1 MAELM
6 SGEAHLAGLPPIA
19 ASTQILAVAWVR
31 WRMFANGF
39 VRRRPAGTRQ
49 AVSLVFAILLRI
61 LVWPFLA
68 LAVVGPVL
76 GSGFLAWT
84 LVAENRTQ
92 NLPSLFAGIAV
103 LWQFVAVNGLSVA
116 AAISNFDPASLIR
129 FPLRFGRYFVL
140 RTLIGL
146 LTPSTIVGC
155 LALLAAVVG
164 IGLARPS
171 LALPALLSLGIY
183 AWTNIFLT
191 RMIGAWMERWLANRR
206 FREIFGVLMAL
217 CAVGFQFLNVQHAP
231 TARAPG
237 ASNGWLL
244 HFLRVS
250 HGYLHWLPPGFASD
264 AILKSIHPF
273 AWLPPFAALLAS
285 TAILAAV
292 FAIRLHKQFL
302 GEYLSENAA
311 PRVRISKT
319 SRQKTMAHFR
329 AAVAAAAPPQSTG
342 LAFPPTIAA
351 CLRKEW
357 LTLRSNTAQLMG
369 MLYPLA
375 ILIVLNRGIFS
386 THPRYFL
393 PGAMAYVLAGL
404 LATLYNIFGADGL
417 GVQLYLLAPV
427 RLRDVIVAK
436 NLLSLTLIIAEAGLA
451 WIAVSLLAHTPVPA
465 STQVSTLFWVVF
477 VIAANLTLGT
487 FRSIQ
492 SPRKFVPG
500 KLPQRRGVP
509 GNRTSGLLV
518 LLMLFGSLL
527 LLVPVMLLS
536 RHLNDPWLPAWV
548 FAPIALAAV
557 LSYGLLL
564 RNADRLILARRDVFT
579 EELCKT

>member
-1 MAELM
+1 
-6 SGEAHLAGLPPIA
+6 
-19 ASTQILAVAWVR
+19 
-31 WRMFANGF
+31 MF
-39 VRRRPAGTRQ
+39 RRRTSSTTRQ
-49 AVSLVFAILLRI
+49 AVSLVLMILLRI

-68 LAVVGPVL
+68 LAVIGPVF
-76 GSGFLAWT
+76 GSGFLAWS
-84 LVAENRTQ
+84 LIAEDRTQ
-92 NLPSLFAGIAV
+92 NLPSLFAGIAL
-103 LWQFVAVNGLSVA
+103 LWQFVAINGLSIA
-116 AAISNFDPASLIR
+116 AAISNFDPASLVR

-155 LALLAAVVG
+155 LAVLAAVVG
-164 IGLARPS
+164 IGVARPS
-171 LALPALLSLGIY
+171 LAIPALLSLGVF

-206 FREIFGVLMAL
+206 FREIFGVVMAL
-217 CAVGFQFLNVQHAP
+217 CVVGFQFLNVQHAP
-231 TARAPG
+231 SRAPG
-237 ASNGWLL
+237 ASNSWLFR
-244 HFLRVS
+244 FLRVS

-264 AILKSIHPF
+264 AVLKSNHLS
-273 AWLPPFAALLAS
+273 AALAPFAALLAS
-285 TAILAAV
+285 TVLFAAV
-292 FAIRLHKQFL
+292 FAIRLRKQFL
-302 GEYLSENAA
+302 GEYLSDEVTHAA
-311 PRVRISKT
+311 PPRT
-319 SRQKTMAHFR
+319 AARQKTIAHFR
-329 AAVAAAAPPQSTG
+329 AAVAAAAPAESARP
-342 LAFPPTIAA
+342 LLPPAIAA

-375 ILIVLNRGIFS
+375 ILIVLNRGVFS

-404 LATLYNIFGADGL
+404 LASLYNIFGADGL

-427 RLRDVIVAK
+427 HLRDVIVAK
-436 NLLSLTLIIAEAGLA
+436 NLLSLTLIVAEASLA
-451 WIAVSLLAHTPVPA
+451 WIAVSLLAHSPVPV
-465 STQVSTLFWVVF
+465 STQVSTLLWVVF

-536 RHLNDPWLPAWV
+536 RHFGNPWLPTWI

-557 LSYGLLL
+557 LAYALLL
-564 RNADRLILARRDVFT
+564 RNADRLILAHRDVFA